1 MVDIIMK
8 FTSKMFSLSL
18 ETYRLENTIFELLQL
33 TLTLTKK
40 NKKKTLR
47 TVLIDK
53 VLLPQGCRAPFMR

>member
-1 MVDIIMK
+1 MK
-8 FTSKMFSLSL
+8 FTCKMFSLSL

-33 TLTLTKK
+33 TLTLKK
-40 NKKKTLR
+40 KKKKKKTLR

>member
-1 MVDIIMK
+1 MK

-33 TLTLTKK
+33 TLTL
-40 NKKKTLR
+40 KKKQQKNTLR

>member
-33 TLTLTKK
+33 TLTLKK
-40 NKKKTLR
+40 NKKTLR

>member
-33 TLTLTKK
+33 TLTLKKK

>member
-33 TLTLTKK
+33 TLTLKK
-40 NKKKTLR
+40 KKQKKTLR

>member
-33 TLTLTKK
+33 TLTLKKQKQKK
-40 NKKKTLR
+40 NFKDR
-47 TVLIDK
+47 FN
-53 VLLPQGCRAPFMR
+53 R

>member
-1 MVDIIMK
+1 MK

-33 TLTLTKK
+33 TLTLKK
-40 NKKKTLR
+40 NKKTLR

>member
-33 TLTLTKK
+33 TLTLKK
-40 NKKKTLR
+40 KKKKKTLR